1 MQRPHLGLAGTAAP
15 LMFLSLASFVPA
27 AHGSTLDRVLHLIDQ
42 MYSGPDSPFIMA
54 NIAVTSPTLQERPRL
69 LAPGDTVIIGY
80 DIANGPVYATAGLS
94 GLSVTQADA
103 AKLTRGVAA
112 GLYPPG
118 SALYALPPAGQLSIH
133 AETVAGTPLGLAQ
146 ETVMARIDGTVFNTI
161 LGVYSGLAGEV
172 QVAKVNPAVNVVGT
186 IGTTVL
192 GAVNSG
198 EIVTHVRLVTDPL
211 AQMDF
216 DQIDPAILARG
227 ADMSKL
233 VAVAGAAKALSLDV
247 SPTGS
252 MPNQMVMSL
261 NLASNRMEITGR
273 VRTIAMDTALIVD
286 HVTTTVLGAVN
297 TGSVSSP

>member
-1 MQRPHLGLAGTAAP
+1 MHRPHLRLAGIQAP
-15 LMFLSLASFVPA
+15 LVVLLWASFAPA
-27 AHGSTLDRVLHLIDQ
+27 GHGSTLDRVLHLIDQ

-94 GLSVTQADA
+94 GLFVTPADA
-103 AKLTRGVAA
+103 AKLTSGVAA

-146 ETVMARIDGTVFNTI
+146 ETVMAKIDGTVFNTI

-172 QVAKVNPAVNVVGT
+172 QSAKVTPALNVVGT
-186 IGTTVL
+186 IGTTAL

-211 AQMDF
+211 GQIDL
-216 DQIDPAILARG
+216 DQIDPAALARG
-227 ADMSKL
+227 ADMGRL
-233 VAVAGAAKALSLDV
+233 VAVAGAAKAMSLDI
-247 SPTGS
+247 SPAGS
-252 MPNQMVMSL
+252 MPNQTVMSL
-261 NLASNRMEITGR
+261 NLASNRMEISGR
-273 VRTIAMDTALIVD
+273 VRTIAMDTAIIVGQ
-286 HVTTTVLGAVN
+286 VTTTVLGAVN